1 MKLKF
6 LIWFLLLAGHTTCLS
21 QNYEYKEWKKKRM
34 QYIPRYP
41 IELGFHVGTV
51 QFLGDLGG
59 TEAIAQSFIT
69 DTDVASIRPSIGFF
83 ARYNMGGHFSFRLEM
98 TYLILSGDDKLT
110 GKDFSAT
117 QHSDKDG
124 WFRYYR
130 NLHFQAHVFELT
142 NSCQVIPYNFKLTG
156 SRYTNAKQN
165 ILSPYGVL
173 GIGFLVSNP
182 QANYNGTWVDLQP
195 LRTEGQGLVDGRPDP
210 YSLVQ
215 FIIPVGFGL
224 QWEHNHEWLL
234 SLEVNHRFTFT
245 DYLDDV
251 STDYVD
257 PAIFRN
263 SFDAE
268 KATLATG
275 LARRSMENDP
285 TNIYG
290 YITEPNQQR
299 GDPKDNDAYYTITLR
314 LAFYLKKSRHFALVK
329 DY

>member
-6 LIWFLLLAGHTTCLS
+6 LIWLLLFLGYNHSYS
-21 QNYEYKEWKKKRM
+21 QSYEYKERKKKRM

-41 IELGFHVGTV
+41 IELGFHLGTT

-59 TEAIAQSFIT
+59 TEAIGQGFIT
-69 DTDVASIRPSIGFF
+69 DTDAPSIRPSIGFF
-83 ARYNMGGHFSFRLEM
+83 GRYNMGGHFSFRLEM
-98 TYLILSGDDKLT
+98 SYLNLSGDDKYA
-110 GKDFSAT
+110 GKNFSGT

-130 NLHFQAHVFELT
+130 NLHFQTHVFELT
-142 NSCQVIPYNFKLTG
+142 NSCQFIPYNFKLTG
-156 SRYTNAKQN
+156 SRYTKTKQN
-165 ILSPYGVL
+165 TIAPYGVL
-173 GIGFLVSNP
+173 GVGFLVFNP
-182 QANYNGTWVDLQP
+182 QAKYMGSWVNLHS
-195 LRTEGQGLVDGRPDP
+195 LNTEGQGLVEGRNP

-215 FIIPVGFGL
+215 FIIPVGFGV
-224 QWEHNHEWLL
+224 QWEHNHEWIL
-234 SLEVNHRFTFT
+234 SFEINHRFTFT

-257 PAIFRN
+257 PSVFEKY
-263 SFDAE
+263 FDAE
-268 KATLATG
+268 KASLATS
-275 LARRSMENDP
+275 LARRSPEHDP

-290 YITEPNQQR
+290 YITAPNEQR

-314 LAFYLKKSRHFALVK
+314 LAFYLKKSRPLALVK